1 MNYSGTIMV
10 ICCNFT
16 VATC

>member
-16 VATC
+16 VAAC